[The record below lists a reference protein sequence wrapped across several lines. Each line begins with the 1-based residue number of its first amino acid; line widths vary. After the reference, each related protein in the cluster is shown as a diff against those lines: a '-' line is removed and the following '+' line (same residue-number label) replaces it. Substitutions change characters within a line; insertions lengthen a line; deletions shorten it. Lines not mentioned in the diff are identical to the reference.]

1 MAQIVSI
8 ANQKGGVGKTSCVTH
23 LAAALAAQHGKK
35 TVLIDMDGQ
44 CNATAAVL
52 ARHAPPERTIK
63 DVLWHAIPVED
74 VMVQAPYDA
83 PLYLVAGSP
92 ELAFYEKQ
100 ISPTQWDDL
109 VQDSRLTLLGGI
121 PDDVDIVLI
130 DTPPTLGLWLNA
142 ALGASDGCVVVAEPN
157 AFSVAGL
164 SQLLATI
171 ERVKETVNPS
181 LDLTG
186 LILNKVRPGVREH
199 EGFRNAF
206 LEQFGPLLFDPPL
219 ALRVVIE
226 ECQRA
231 GSPLEWYP
239 DPKAHEVRRWFGR
252 IAAQLLE
259 RRGLSPAPSTAP
271 APVAAGAADS
281 AKGTSRSGRR
291 PAKRQRVGAGAR
303 GKTTRPDT

>member
-35 TVLIDMDGQ
+35 TILIDMDGQ
-44 CNATAAVL
+44 CNATAALL
-52 ARHAPPERTIK
+52 ARGAPPTRTIK
-63 DVLWHAIPVED
+63 DVLWHAIPVDD

-121 PDDVDIVLI
+121 PDDVDMVLI

-164 SQLLATI
+164 SQLLSTI

-199 EGFRNAF
+199 EGFRAAF
-206 LEQFGPLLFDPPL
+206 ADQFGPLLFDPPL

-239 DPKAHEVRRWFGR
+239 DPKAAEVRRWFGR

-259 RRGLSPAPSTAP
+259 RRGLSHAPMAPVSTAGKVKRDRSHRRS
-271 APVAAGAADS
+271 APVSSAAKLSSSSHGQD
-281 AKGTSRSGRR
+281 
-291 PAKRQRVGAGAR
+291 AR
-303 GKTTRPDT
+303 

>member
-1 MAQIVSI
+1 MAQIVSV

-52 ARHAPPERTIK
+52 ARHAPPARTIK

-74 VMVQAPYDA
+74 VMVPVPFDA

-164 SQLLATI
+164 SQLMATI
-171 ERVKETVNPS
+171 ERVKETVNPA

-206 LEQFGPLLFDPPL
+206 VEQFGPLLFDPPL

-239 DPKAHEVRRWFGR
+239 DPKAVEVRRWFGR

-259 RRGLSPAPSTAP
+259 RRGLSPVPVPTGEPTEAKPAGMSPGRSRQRRKSAP
-271 APVAAGAADS
+271 AVES
-281 AKGTSRSGRR
+281 AK
-291 PAKRQRVGAGAR
+291 P
-303 GKTTRPDT
+303 

>member
-1 MAQIVSI
+1 MAQIVSV

-35 TVLIDMDGQ
+35 TILIDMDGQ

-100 ISPTQWDDL
+100 ISSTQWDDL

-259 RRGLSPAPSTAP
+259 RRGLSPAPSE
-271 APVAAGAADS
+271 APVPAAAAPDS
-281 AKGTSRSGRR
+281 VKEASKSAR
-291 PAKRQRVGAGAR
+291 PPTKRQRVGAGAR
-303 GKTTRPDT
+303 GKNARPDT

>member
-1 MAQIVSI
+1 MPQIISV

-23 LAAALAAQHGKK
+23 LAAALAAQHGMK
-35 TVLIDMDGQ
+35 TVLLDMDGQ

-52 ARHAPPERTIK
+52 ARHAPPPHTIK
-63 DVLWHAIPVED
+63 DVLWQAIPVED

-92 ELAFYEKQ
+92 ELAYYEKQ

-109 VQDSRLTLLGGI
+109 VQDARLTLLGGI
-121 PDDVDIVLI
+121 PDDVDVVLI

-171 ERVKETVNPS
+171 ERVKETVNPA

-199 EGFRNAF
+199 EGFRTAF
-206 LEQFGPLLFDPPL
+206 HDQFGPLLFDPPL

-239 DPKAHEVRRWFGR
+239 DPKAQEVRRWFGR
-252 IAAQLLE
+252 IAGQLLA
-259 RRGLSPAPSTAP
+259 RRGLAP
-271 APVAAGAADS
+271 APGPQEAELVPTSPPSQTRPRAGADS
-281 AKGTSRSGRR
+281 SPPRRKQGRVR
-291 PAKRQRVGAGAR
+291 
-303 GKTTRPDT
+303 

>member
-52 ARHAPPERTIK
+52 ARNAPPERTIK

-74 VMVQAPYDA
+74 VMVQAPFDA

-109 VQDSRLTLLGGI
+109 VQDSRITLLGGI

-171 ERVKETVNPS
+171 EQVKETVNPT
-181 LDLTG
+181 LDFTG

-206 LEQFGPLLFDPPL
+206 VEQFGPLLFDPPL

-239 DPKAHEVRRWFGR
+239 DPKAVEVRRWFGR
-252 IAAQLLE
+252 LAAQLLE
-259 RRGLSPAPSTAP
+259 RRGLAPGATWTATPPAGKPDGDSPASRARSRRKPAP
-271 APVAAGAADS
+271 AA
-281 AKGTSRSGRR
+281 
-291 PAKRQRVGAGAR
+291 AKRSSKR
-303 GKTTRPDT
+303 

>member
-52 ARHAPPERTIK
+52 ARSAPPERTIK

-109 VQDSRLTLLGGI
+109 VQDSRITLLGGI

-164 SQLLATI
+164 SQLLETI

-181 LDLTG
+181 LDFTG

-199 EGFRNAF
+199 EGFRAAF

-239 DPKAHEVRRWFGR
+239 DPKAVEVRRWFGK

-259 RRGLSPAPSTAP
+259 RRGLSLAPGPDKREQLAEPSPAPKRAR
-271 APVAAGAADS
+271 S
-281 AKGTSRSGRR
+281 AKRGTKTARS
-291 PAKRQRVGAGAR
+291 K
-303 GKTTRPDT
+303 K

>member
-1 MAQIVSI
+1 MAQIVSV

-23 LAAALAAQHGKK
+23 LAAALAVQHGKK
-35 TVLIDMDGQ
+35 TILIDMDGQ
-44 CNATAAVL
+44 CNATAALL
-52 ARHAPPERTIK
+52 ARGAPPDRTIK
-63 DVLWHAIPVED
+63 DVLWHAVPVED

-171 ERVKETVNPS
+171 EHVKETVNPA
-181 LDLTG
+181 LDFTG

-199 EGFRNAF
+199 EGFRSAF
-206 LEQFGPLLFDPPL
+206 IEQFGPLLFDPPL

-231 GSPLEWYP
+231 GRPLEWYP
-239 DPKAHEVRRWFGR
+239 DPKAVEVRRWFGQ

-259 RRGLSPAPSTAP
+259 RRGLSPASAFRTPPPAALPKNTAGRSRP
-271 APVAAGAADS
+271 KTAAAA
-281 AKGTSRSGRR
+281 GRR
-291 PAKRQRVGAGAR
+291 PSKR
-303 GKTTRPDT
+303 

>member
-1 MAQIVSI
+1 MAQIISI

-44 CNATAAVL
+44 CNATAALL
-52 ARHAPPERTIK
+52 ARTAPPSHTIK

-74 VMVQAPYDA
+74 VMVHAPYDA

-109 VQDSRLTLLGGI
+109 VQDARLTILGGI

-171 ERVKETVNPS
+171 ERVKETVNPT

-199 EGFRNAF
+199 EGFRAAF
-206 LEQFGPLLFDPPL
+206 VEQFGPLLFDPPL

-239 DPKAHEVRRWFGR
+239 DPKALEVRRWFGR
-252 IAAQLLE
+252 LAAQLLE
-259 RRGLSPAPSTAP
+259 RRGLAPTPPASPKTTDAVPDTALAPPPPGRVARRTRTPAPRA
-271 APVAAGAADS
+271 
-281 AKGTSRSGRR
+281 RR
-291 PAKRQRVGAGAR
+291 
-303 GKTTRPDT
+303 

>member
-52 ARHAPPERTIK
+52 ARHAPPDRTIK

-74 VMVQAPYDA
+74 VMVQVPYDA

-206 LEQFGPLLFDPPL
+206 VEQFGPLLFDPPL
-219 ALRVVIE
+219 ALRVVME

-239 DPKAHEVRRWFGR
+239 DPKAVEVRRWFGR

-259 RRGLSPAPSTAP
+259 RRGIPPAVTPAPP
-271 APVAAGAADS
+271 PVTEPKAGRRAA
-281 AKGTSRSGRR
+281 SGRR
-291 PAKRQRVGAGAR
+291 AKSGNAKSSPA
-303 GKTTRPDT
+303 